1 MKQSIPRWQL
11 AGFVFTSILGT
22 LLHFLFEVS
31 GKSPAAALISAVNE
45 SIWEHKKLLY
55 YPMLLFSF
63 LEYRAWGRQRRDFWS
78 VKLAGT
84 ILGLVLIPVV
94 YYTYSGVLGINVDWV
109 NIAIFFLAAMAAYR
123 LETAL
128 FAREQT
134 RHLSQGFALAA
145 LLAVGVIFMLL
156 TFFPPRIPF
165 FRDPLTGTYGFQR

>member
-22 LLHFLFEVS
+22 LLHFLFDVS
-31 GKSPAAALISAVNE
+31 GRSPAAALISAVNE
-45 SIWEHKKLLY
+45 SIWEHQKLLY
-55 YPMLLFSF
+55 FPMLLFSF
-63 LEYRAWGRQRRDFWS
+63 LEYRVWGHQRRDFWS

-94 YYTYSGVLGINVDWV
+94 YYTYSGVLGINVDLV

-128 FAREQT
+128 FAREQL
-134 RHLSQGFALAA
+134 RHLSRGFALAA

-156 TFFPPRIPF
+156 TFFPLRIPF